1 MTKSKTRFLTVGLAM
16 IVLLAAALFAIPAA
30 GASASA
36 ADAPEVWDG
45 TIAAAFAGGT
55 GTESDPYQIADGS
68 QLALLAQDV
77 NSNSASQYKNAYI
90 KLMADIDLGDTAW
103 TPIGGNT
110 VSFNGNFDGGGHTVS
125 IKNVSSDTY
134 AGLFGNNSGTITK
147 LSVKG
152 TVSGKGGTGGI
163 SGFNSGKIS
172 MCMFQ
177 GSVQGTVYV
186 GGITGKNEQYAYV
199 INCFTSAEVT
209 GEANVGGI
217 CGYNDVGYVNK
228 CVSVGTVSGT
238 DSDSTGS
245 VCGYSRGS
253 SGNLSNCFYDKEKS
267 SVVGSN
273 GSESYYASGQ
283 TTEWLSGGSLAAGLE
298 YSEWNGGSTSIT
310 PDGDDSRFGSKT
322 TFYFSLKDV
331 GEPVSTGNDTAVYN
345 FGYDGR
351 TNWEEFTLIETP
363 EAFAEIGTDSAN
375 WTKNYV
381 LAKDLDLSGQALS
394 HIGVYYQGSTDKSN
408 EFSGKF
414 SGDGHCLENVLIDD
428 TGDCASLF
436 GNNSG
441 LIMNLSVKG
450 KVNGHFFI
458 GGICAYNGS
467 NGMIYGC
474 SFEGKAGGSSN
485 DSIGG
490 ICGENYGRI
499 KNCYSSGDVD
509 GYNNVGGVAG
519 YNSGTV
525 TACYNTGTVFGAAYV
540 GGVCG
545 GNGSAGTVSD
555 CFNAGK
561 VPGKK
566 YVGGVVGNNSGN
578 ITSCYST
585 GEVSSTMGDVGGVV
599 GLTTRNTKNC
609 YYNSDVFT
617 QTGNNN
623 GIFGLTSAKL
633 CDSLPSG
640 FSSGVWEKGFITP
653 GEGETFRTI
662 TYTFP
667 SLKGVGKAYSIDRE
681 QYNFSYDGTD
691 RWAEFTLINTA
702 EEFKSF
708 AEDSSGWSKSYVL
721 GADIDLGGESMSPIG
736 PGGANDEPFSGNF
749 SGEGYSIKNV
759 NISVDDGSHAGLF
772 GFNTGVIEKLYI
784 ESGSVTGYGN
794 VGGICGSNG
803 GFILECGNSASVTS
817 LSSQAGGISG
827 NSYGTISDCFNTGS
841 VKGENRAGGIAANGS
856 GTIKRSYN
864 AGTVD
869 SRNAGAI
876 CSDGFTGTVLDS
888 WYNSDITP
896 DSDFGTGISTLD
908 MTSSGALTRMGL
920 DSGTWTKK
928 PNNTADGIAYYPAF
942 SLKNAPSVKYTPKL
956 EFKQSSYETPV
967 YGGDIRFT
975 AKALVDFGDY
985 SAEDSSGV
993 FSIMLD
999 DRTVVPGS
1007 GFTGNTAVWTA
1018 DAADRTTLTLVY
1030 TGGSADFFPGE
1041 ITEDLTLYIE
1051 KKELTAADLEFIVPA
1066 DLGYN
1071 GGEKSAAFRPSTGIT
1086 GVGEISVNYFSGGKE
1101 LGSAPINAGSY
1112 TVTADV
1118 AEGKFYKAAEG
1129 LSLADWKFT
1138 IAKAEAPVIA
1148 DNQVYY
1154 SWSASGEKSV
1164 PAAGLPGDTGTVGT
1178 ASVAVTGDDIIAADS
1193 VRYSG
1198 GEVFFTFNP
1207 DKSAGQTASIT
1218 LTLPTQ
1224 NYEDITFSVV
1234 ITLNEKGDQEA
1245 PKTGDFEL
1253 VFTGGGSGLTAEI
1266 VTSLSGVEFSF
1277 DGVNWSDVN
1286 STAVEH
1292 EALVTGYVRFAETDE
1307 LNASV
1312 ENSVSARS
1320 GHGILTHH
1328 ARVEPDCQKEGS
1340 IEYWECELCGK
1351 YFLDESGSS
1360 ETSLEAAALGKTGHK
1375 ESAPVRENVVPA
1387 TCTVDGSYDEVVYCS
1402 VCSELISTS
1411 HVTVPAAGHKWAARY
1426 ESDKNGHWHKCEVC
1440 SAASDVEKHISSG
1453 AATTARAEICTVC
1466 GYEISPKKSG
1476 GNSGGSSGGHSYRPS
1491 TPEES
1496 KSNNPSINGSRKSWS
1511 DIAADLSK
1519 QNGGSAV
1526 ISMNGETTVP
1536 AEVIKA
1542 IADRRI
1548 KAEFVIDSTKSWII
1562 DGAKISAVKS
1572 ADLSSIPGSADKTAL
1587 RGVTGVDIS
1596 IPGTGVPAE
1605 LKLSFRREFAGQF
1618 ANVYRLTDGVLK
1630 FQGCAKVGEDGSAV
1644 ISGADASGEYVV
1656 MVCEFSDL
1664 PGDVNNDGVL
1674 NALDAAAVLKQVVGI
1689 SGGANPLTGDFNGDG
1704 AVNALDAAAILKK
1717 VIAE

>member
-1 MTKSKTRFLTVGLAM
+1 MTKSKTRFLTAGLAM
-16 IVLLAAALFAIPAA
+16 IVLLAAALFTIPAT

-36 ADAPEVWDG
+36 ADAPKVWDG

-77 NSNSASQYKNAYI
+77 NSDSASLYKDAYI
-90 KLMADIDLGDTAW
+90 KLTSDIDLGNTAW
-103 TPIGGNT
+103 TPIGGAT

-125 IKNVSSDTY
+125 IANVSADTL
-134 AGLFGNNSGTITK
+134 AGLFGSNSGTITK

-163 SGFNSGKIS
+163 SGFNSGTIS

-177 GSVQGTVYV
+177 GSVQGTAYV

-209 GEANVGGI
+209 GEVNVGGI

-238 DSDSTGS
+238 NSDSTGS

-253 SGNLSNCFYDKEKS
+253 SGNLSNCIFDNEKS

-283 TTEWLSGGSLAAGLE
+283 TTEWLSGSSLAAGLD
-298 YSEWNGGSTSIT
+298 YSEWNAGSTSVT
-310 PDGDDSRFGSKT
+310 PDGDDSRFGTKT
-322 TFYFSLKDV
+322 TFYFSLKGV
-331 GEPVSTGNDTAVYN
+331 GEPVSTGKDTAVYN

-351 TNWEEFTLIETP
+351 TDWQEFTLIETP

-375 WTKNYV
+375 WTENYV
-381 LAKDLDLSGQALS
+381 LAGDLDLSGQTLS
-394 HIGVYYQGSTDKSN
+394 KIGVYYQNNAAQSTA
-408 EFSGKF
+408 FTGKF

-436 GNNSG
+436 ANNSG

-467 NGMIYGC
+467 GGMIYGC
-474 SFEGKAGGSSN
+474 TFEGKAGGSSN

-490 ICGENYGRI
+490 ICGENHGRI

-519 YNSGTV
+519 YNSGSVTV
-525 TACYNTGTVFGAAYV
+525 CYNTGTVSGAAYV

-561 VPGKK
+561 VPGRK

-585 GEVSSTMGDVGGVV
+585 GEVSGTMGDVGGVV
-599 GLTTRNTKNC
+599 GLSTRNTKNC

-640 FSSGVWEKGFITP
+640 FSSSVWEKGFITP
-653 GEGETFRTI
+653 GEGDTFRTV

-667 SLKGVGKAYSIDRE
+667 SLKGVGEAYSMDRE
-681 QYNFSYDGTD
+681 QYNFSYNGTD
-691 RWAEFTLINTA
+691 NWAEFTLIKNA
-702 EEFKSF
+702 DEFKSF
-708 AEDSSGWSKSYVL
+708 AANKSAWSKSFVL
-721 GADIDLGGESMSPIG
+721 GADIDLGGESMTPIG
-736 PGGANDEPFSGNF
+736 TDGANGTPFSGNF
-749 SGEGYSIKNV
+749 SGEGHSIKNV
-759 NISVDDGSHAGLF
+759 NISVDGSDPAGLF
-772 GFNTGVIEKLYI
+772 GYSKGIIRKLYI

-794 VGGICGSNG
+794 AGGVCGSNSG
-803 GFILECGNSASVTS
+803 YILECGNSASVTS
-817 LSSQAGGISG
+817 LSGQAGGITG
-827 NSYGTISDCFNTGS
+827 CNYADVSDCFNTGS
-841 VKGENRAGGIAANGS
+841 VKGNTRAGGIAANGS
-856 GTIKRSYN
+856 GKIQHCYN

-869 SRNAGAI
+869 SGNAGGI
-876 CSDGFTGTVLDS
+876 CSDEYTGDVLDS

-896 DSDFGTGISTLD
+896 ENNFGTGISTPD
-908 MTSSGALTRMGL
+908 MTSADALTRMGL
-920 DSGTWTKK
+920 SSGTWTKK
-928 PNNTADGIAYYPAF
+928 PNNTADCTAYYPAF
-942 SLKNAPSVKYTPKL
+942 SLENAPSVKYTPAL
-956 EFKQSSYETPV
+956 EFKQYGNETPV

-985 SAEDSSGV
+985 SVEDSSGV
-993 FSIMLD
+993 FSIMLGD
-999 DRTVVPGS
+999 KTVVPGS

-1018 DAADRTTLTLVY
+1018 DTAGTTTLTLVY
-1030 TGGSADFFPGE
+1030 TGGNADFFPGE
-1041 ITEDLTLYIE
+1041 ITEDLTLDIE

-1071 GGEKSAAFRPSTGIT
+1071 GGRKIAAFRPGTGIT
-1086 GVGEISVNYFSGGKE
+1086 GVGEISVNYFSDGNA
-1101 LGSAPINAGSY
+1101 LDSAPINAGSY

-1129 LSLADWKFT
+1129 LSLTDWEFT
-1138 IAKAEAPVIA
+1138 ITKAEAPVIA

-1154 SWSASGEKSV
+1154 SWSASGERSV
-1164 PAAGLPGDTGTVGT
+1164 PAAGLPGDTGTVGA
-1178 ASVAVTGDDIIAADS
+1178 ASASVTGDDIIAADS

-1207 DKSAGQTASIT
+1207 DKSAGQSAAIT

-1224 NYEDITFSVV
+1224 NYDDITFRIV
-1234 ITLNEKGDQEA
+1234 ITLNEKSDQEA
-1245 PKTGDFEL
+1245 PKTGDFGL

-1307 LNASV
+1307 LNASG

-1320 GHGILTHH
+1320 GHGTLTHH

-1340 IEYWECELCGK
+1340 IEYWECEVCGK
-1351 YFLDESGSS
+1351 YFLDENGSS
-1360 ETSLEAAALGKTGHK
+1360 ETSLEAVALGKTNHR
-1375 ESAPVRENVVPA
+1375 ESAPVRENVVTA
-1387 TCTVDGSYDEVVYCS
+1387 ACTVDGSYDEIVYCS
-1402 VCSELISTS
+1402 VCSELISTR
-1411 HVTVPAAGHKWAARY
+1411 HVTVPAAGHKWAAKY

-1440 SAASDVEKHISSG
+1440 SAASDVEKHVSSD
-1453 AATTARAEICTVC
+1453 AATTARAETCTVC

-1496 KSNNPSINGSRKSWS
+1496 KPDNPSINGSQKSWS

-1519 QNGGSAV
+1519 QNGGSVV

-1562 DGAKISAVKS
+1562 DGAKVSAVKS
-1572 ADLSSIPGSADKTAL
+1572 ADLSSVPGSADKTAL
-1587 RGVTGVDIS
+1587 RGVTRVDIR

-1630 FQGCAKVGEDGSAV
+1630 FQGCAKVGEDGSAI

-1656 MVCEFSDL
+1656 MACEFSDL

-1689 SGGANPLTGDFNGDG
+1689 SGGANPLMGDFNGDG